1 MSHAKNLSPRTL
13 TTKGRITRTV
23 LLEKAAEVFQDKGYY
38 GASVSEISRRCELS
52 QGTFYQYFRNKE
64 QIFLELHDAITEK
77 FQNNAGMIAV
87 KGRDFRS
94 RLGELIQ
101 FVFTHFRENRFF
113 HHILGEFELIDSV
126 TIGYYASLS
135 RFIRGFFRREA
146 EAGHIR
152 SLDPDLL
159 AYGLLGMASFH
170 ALDWGSES
178 EQYETPRLVE
188 LAIDLLLYG
197 IGGSKPWDK
206 SREINLTAPRL
217 ENEVLEQS
225 EENPTQGQLTRRAIF
240 QTAEKV
246 FGDVGLNHA
255 GISEITRL
263 AGVAQG
269 TFYIHF
275 KSKRDLMEGFVKYLS
290 HEMRRELKMATAGVP
305 DRRDS
310 EREGMRAF
318 YRFLQSH
325 RKIYRVVPESE
336 TIGQE
341 MAMWYYLK
349 LEEGYTDGLAAGVE
363 RGEIR
368 DLPIAF
374 MARSL
379 MGFNHM
385 IGLKWLVWN
394 SAPQAEFP
402 QPLLDDAVALVLDG
416 LCPPK

>member
-1 MSHAKNLSPRTL
+1 MSNLQSLSPRTL
-13 TTKGRITRTV
+13 TPKGRTTRAA
-23 LLEKAAEVFQDKGYY
+23 LLGKAAEVFRDKGYY
-38 GASVSEISRRCELS
+38 GASVSEISRRCGLS
-52 QGTFYQYFRNKE
+52 QGTFYQYFHNKE
-64 QIFLELHDAITEK
+64 QIFLELHDAITDR
-77 FQNNAGMIAV
+77 FQNNAEMIAG
-87 KGRDFRS
+87 KGGDFRTRMS
-94 RLGELIQ
+94 NLID
-101 FVFTHFRENRFF
+101 FVFTHFKENRFF

-146 EAGHIR
+146 EKGLIR
-152 SLDPDLL
+152 SLDPDLM

-170 ALDWGSES
+170 ALDWGQKSER
-178 EQYETPRLVE
+178 YEPSYLVA
-188 LAIDLLLYG
+188 LTMDLLQNG

-206 SREINLTAPRL
+206 SRGINLTAPRL
-217 ENEVLEQS
+217 ENELSEQS
-225 EENPTQGQLTRRAIF
+225 EETPTQGQLTRRGIF
-240 QTAEKV
+240 QAAEKV

-290 HEMRRELKMATAGVP
+290 HEMRRELKMATAGVQ

-325 RKIYRVVPESE
+325 RRIYRVVPESE

-349 LEEGYTDGLAAGVE
+349 LAEGYTDGLAEGVE
-363 RGEIR
+363 KGEIR
-368 DLPIAF
+368 DLPVAF
-374 MARSL
+374 MVRSL

-394 SAPQAEFP
+394 SAPQTEFS
-402 QPLLDDAVALVLDG
+402 QPLLNDAVSLVLEG
-416 LCPPK
+416 LCPPE